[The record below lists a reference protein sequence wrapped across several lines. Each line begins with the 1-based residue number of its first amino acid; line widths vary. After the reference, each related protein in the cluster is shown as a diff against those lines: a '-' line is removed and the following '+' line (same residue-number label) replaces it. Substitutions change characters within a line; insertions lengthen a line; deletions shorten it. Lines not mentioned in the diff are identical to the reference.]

1 MNTASAQEIAVKI
14 KPVYKISTSNLSLK
28 EGDCL
33 DFVVVDD
40 VGGSVGS
47 VDVGDNVVGVV
58 SFGYFCLYLGVS
70 FVMGLFWPIT
80 IGMWIGQLIL
90 ALAYKIYLKGKIK

>member
-1 MNTASAQEIAVKI
+1 MIFHIVVWILVWGGTFR
-14 KPVYKISTSNLSLK
+14 YLLK
-28 EGDCL
+28 H
-33 DFVVVDD
+33 
-40 VGGSVGS
+40 
-47 VDVGDNVVGVV
+47 DNVVGVV